1 MTLGSDPRP
10 SGKKGLGSGI
20 DLFPLCTAMFV
31 LLKLFDYIGR
41 LSCMFAALALVVE
54 WE

>member
-1 MTLGSDPRP
+1 VTLGSDPRP